1 MKKENLHGIIHNY
14 TIIYM
19 PYLILLRHGQS
30 QWNLENK
37 FTGWVDIDLT
47 AKGEIEATHAGDILQ
62 KYPID
67 IVFTS
72 VLMRAIRT
80 AEIALKQAGIES
92 IPIYRSEKLNERH
105 YGDLQGLNKDDIG
118 KEYGSDQ
125 LKVWRRSYDIAPPN
139 GESLKMTQERV
150 LPYFHESII
159 PELQK
164 GKNVL
169 ITAHGNSLR
178 ALIAELD
185 KMSKED
191 ILELNIPTAT
201 PIVYTLEHETL
212 KVLHKEQLND

>member
-1 MKKENLHGIIHNY
+1 
-14 TIIYM
+14 M

-47 AKGEIEATHAGDILQ
+47 AKGEIEASHAGDILQ

-191 ILELNIPTAT
+191 ILELNIPTAI

>member
-1 MKKENLHGIIHNY
+1 
-14 TIIYM
+14 M

-47 AKGEIEATHAGDILQ
+47 AKGEIEAIHAGDILQ

>member
-1 MKKENLHGIIHNY
+1 
-14 TIIYM
+14 M

-80 AEIALKQAGIES
+80 AEISLKQAGIVS

-118 KEYGSDQ
+118 KEYGLDQ

>member
-1 MKKENLHGIIHNY
+1 LKKENLHGTIHNY

-47 AKGEIEATHAGDILQ
+47 AKGEIEATHAGEILQ

-169 ITAHGNSLR
+169 ITAHGNTLR

-185 KMSKED
+185 KMSKEE

>member
-1 MKKENLHGIIHNY
+1 
-14 TIIYM
+14 M

-47 AKGEIEATHAGDILQ
+47 AKGEIEASHAGDILQ

-150 LPYFHESII
+150 LPYFHETII

>member
-1 MKKENLHGIIHNY
+1 
-14 TIIYM
+14 M

-62 KYPID
+62 KSPID

-191 ILELNIPTAT
+191 ILELNIPTAI

>member
-1 MKKENLHGIIHNY
+1 
-14 TIIYM
+14 M